1 MKKIYVLPFFFLLS
15 ISLFSQV
22 TNPNCDGVRFLT
34 EVFPDQPTMTTM
46 KFGENTT
53 IDGNF
58 QELFMDIFEPAGD
71 VAENRPVLM
80 FAFGGSFIAG
90 SRDATH
96 DLCRT
101 FARKGFV
108 TAAIDYRLYDR
119 NLPPFGPIP
128 DSLDMIDVVMKS
140 VADYKAA
147 IRFLRKDADTDNQFR
162 IDPNFIFSG
171 GISAGSIASLH
182 AAFLDDGEAP
192 DYVQNFIDSNGGF
205 EGDTD
210 DPDNSNMG
218 YSSEIQGVVN
228 HYGALHRK
236 DWIDAG
242 DPPMISVH
250 GDADGTVPYG
260 RGNAVVV
267 IIPIVTVEGSGVMH
281 PRADE
286 VGIKNELITV
296 PGGGHGG
303 FPQIYNDSME
313 MRTARF
319 LTEILCGDFT
329 SVEEPKELVVAN
341 AFPNP
346 SIEQMQV
353 VLGENFSDYNVRVSN
368 QLGQTVFLQNSQNQ
382 SQFMLERSEI
392 GSGVFVLNIDFKDKN
407 ILPVRRKIIFR

>member
-1 MKKIYVLPFFFLLS
+1 MKKFHLFFFLFTISFSLS
-15 ISLFSQV
+15 SQV
-22 TNPNCDGVRFLT
+22 TNPNCDGARFLT
-34 EVFPDQPTMTTM
+34 EVFPDQPTMTTV

-53 IDGNF
+53 INDNF

-71 VAENRPVLM
+71 VADNRPVLM

-90 SRDATH
+90 DRAATH

-101 FARKGFV
+101 FAKKGFV

-119 NLPPFGPIP
+119 PFPPFGPIP
-128 DSLDMIDVVMKS
+128 DSIAMMDVVMKS

-147 IRFLRKDADTDNQFR
+147 IRFLRKDAATDNQFK
-162 IDPNFIFSG
+162 IDPNFIFTG

-182 AAFLDDGEAP
+182 AAFLDEGEAP
-192 DYVQNFIDSNGGF
+192 DYVQNLIDSNGGF

-218 YSSEIQGVVN
+218 YSSAVQGVVN

-236 DWIDAG
+236 EWIDAG
-242 DPPMISVH
+242 DPPMISIH

-267 IIPIVTVEGSGVMH
+267 IIPIISVDGSGVMH
-281 PRADE
+281 PRAGE
-286 VGIKNELITV
+286 VEVKNELITV

-303 FPQIYNDSME
+303 FPQVYNDSME
-313 MRTARF
+313 TRTARF
-319 LTEILCGDFT
+319 LTEILCGEF
-329 SVEEPKELVVAN
+329 SAVEEPKELVSAN

-346 SIEQMQV
+346 SVEQMQI
-353 VLGENFSDYNVRVSN
+353 VLGGNFSKYNVRVTN
-368 QLGQTVFLQNSQNQ
+368 QLGQIVFLQNSQNQ
-382 SQFMLERSEI
+382 SQFMLERSKI
-392 GSGVFVLNIDFKDKN
+392 GSGIFVLNIDFEDKN